1 MDKVLAN
8 IKRSQQ
14 PSIADYTISSQI
26 LQGAIKRRQTQPLY
40 QKYQQASRKNFS
52 IDELKELSK
61 PYLLTTLR
69 QAWRND
75 LYKLTIYAKPLNRLN
90 KAELYHELLNANHD
104 FSKLPKK
111 APPKKRR

>member
-1 MDKVLAN
+1 MSKLEGV
-8 IKRSQQ
+8 IKRSLQ
-14 PSIADYTISSQI
+14 PSIQDYRSSAEI